1 MFFYIYNIIF
11 VYLYKIKI
19 SKNSLIYILSNICCE
34 AIRFD
39 IQNKFYL
46 QNIFYTL
53 KNQRITK
60 NPSINIFKD
69 LRFKSQ
75 ISITRKNIVISQDWT
90 HNLDHLHRQ
99 RTRKF
104 DARSIPRSF
113 RDKLKR
119 IGEKWSWR
127 WWQTRTVHAGQ
138 HTRDAYANAF
148 ETISTRHKRQ
158 GSGQKSHA
166 KSFQFTHGGL
176 ASWRNTLWPSQR
188 VFLELRIWPVSRA
201 VDIHTCIVSHKRA
214 CTLLYKEI
222 HLTRKSWFY
231 ICIYIYI

>member
-1 MFFYIYNIIF
+1 MTDLNHK
-11 VYLYKIKI
+11 YLSHERI
-19 SKNSLIYILSNICCE
+19 SS
-34 AIRFD
+34 F
-39 IQNKFYL
+39 
-46 QNIFYTL
+46 
-53 KNQRITK
+53 
-60 NPSINIFKD
+60 
-69 LRFKSQ
+69 LR
-75 ISITRKNIVISQDWT
+75 DWT